1 MLQTLTFPMVLLS
14 KQVIRNVKDEP
25 KMHFSTILV
34 CTGRVAL
41 GLILSNSI
49 IEEVIFFFSL
59 IFSFT
64 LLLSSLV
71 AVCSQDIKK
80 VVALSTLSQLSFM
93 ILTLS
98 LGIPVL
104 AFFHLLTHAMFK
116 SCLFLKLQRM
126 SLISWPLSNAG
137 SSLLEALVS
146 PSQ

>member
-1 MLQTLTFPMVLLS
+1 MCL
-14 KQVIRNVKDEP
+14 
-25 KMHFSTILV
+25 
-34 CTGRVAL
+34 AY
-41 GLILSNSI
+41 NSI

-98 LGIPVL
+98 LGIPLL

-116 SCLFLKLQRM
+116 SCLFLRVGAVIHLSFGSQELRKTTVSLRGGARM
-126 SLISWPLSNAG
+126 AIMLL
-137 SSLLEALVS
+137 SLLALTGVTYYS
-146 PSQ
+146 AYYSKEYILLIGFRNRAP